1 MKKGI
6 IAALLLT
13 LLAAGAAVGIAA
25 ELPAFEGPYIVTT
38 CGQSPGAVM
47 VSMAAMQAGLVSS
60 YNNEL
65 TPEDLHP
72 EVNKTLVITT
82 GTSMKG
88 MGAAGTEVDQ
98 EIERCL
104 KVVEAA
110 KAAGMVVIGAHVE
123 GMERRVDSTD
133 EASIEAIMAVADI
146 ILVVEK
152 SDSDGFFTNYASQ
165 HQKPLIKVADALA
178 VGAALQ

>member
-6 IAALLLT
+6 TGALMLAVCVAVMATGMAADM
-13 LLAAGAAVGIAA
+13 
-25 ELPAFEGPYIVTT
+25 PAFEGPYIVTT

-47 VSMAAMQAGLVSS
+47 VSMSAVQAGVTSG

-65 TPEDLHP
+65 TVEGLNPD
-72 EVNKTLVITT
+72 VNRTLIITT

-104 KVVEAA
+104 KVAEAA
-110 KAAGMVVIGAHVE
+110 KEAGMVVIGAHVE

-133 EASIEAIMAVADI
+133 EASIDAILAVSDI
-146 ILVVEK
+146 ILVIEA
-152 SDSDGFFTNYASQ
+152 SDSDGFFTNYANA
-165 HQKPLIKVADALA
+165 HQLPIITVENALA
-178 VGAALQ
+178 IGTALQ